1 MLSTTHWEKVIKAA
15 QLLGKLRTGGI
26 DRLIFHLVKYTETN
40 INKKNQEAKNY
51 VEVFNVL
58 THNMSVI
65 TLFSLKIGTHTL
77 ELILP
82 LYPQQKTFCIF
93 TLFKKTKQT

>member
-15 QLLGKLRTGGI
+15 QLLGKLRTGGT

-58 THNMSVI
+58 THNMKI
-65 TLFSLKIGTHTL
+65 LKIGTHTL

-93 TLFKKTKQT
+93 TLF

>member
-51 VEVFNVL
+51 VEVFNV
-58 THNMSVI
+58 
-65 TLFSLKIGTHTL
+65 SLKIGTHTL